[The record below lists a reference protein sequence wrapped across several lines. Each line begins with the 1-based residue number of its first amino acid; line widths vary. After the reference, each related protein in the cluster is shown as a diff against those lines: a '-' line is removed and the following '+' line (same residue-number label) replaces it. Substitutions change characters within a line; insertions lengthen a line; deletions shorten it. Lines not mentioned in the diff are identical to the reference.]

1 MYETEVTKNLNSTD
15 LMNTHLILVYNTTLT
30 LQKNLSL
37 VKRYDRKMKTNY
49 HAKIFGWLRG

>member
-1 MYETEVTKNLNSTD
+1 
-15 LMNTHLILVYNTTLT
+15 MNTHLILVYNTTFT

-49 HAKIFGWLRG
+49 HEAKISGWLRG